1 MATTPSQFKGL
12 PIPRPLSEER
22 ARKLVAEQRRQMA
35 ADNAQR
41 REEEQNPT
49 FRNTLKRKGA
59 LGTLRWAL
67 SQ

>member
-1 MATTPSQFKGL
+1 MTTTSSQFKGL
-12 PIPRPLSEER
+12 PAPRPLSEER

-35 ADNAQR
+35 ADNARLRQ
-41 REEEQNPT
+41 EEQNPT

-67 SQ
+67 AQ